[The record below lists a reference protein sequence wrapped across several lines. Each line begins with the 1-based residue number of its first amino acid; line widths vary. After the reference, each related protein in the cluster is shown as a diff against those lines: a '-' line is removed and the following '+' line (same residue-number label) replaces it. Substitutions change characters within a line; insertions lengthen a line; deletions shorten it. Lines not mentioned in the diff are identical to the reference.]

1 MRKILILLSCI
12 ALLPIANANTNK
24 KLIAK
29 VTIENAAPEGASALL
44 YKTNKGC
51 LIEYTEYYETGK
63 QQHNYVFN
71 QVGLISASQ
80 IRFDYANGGLSNPSN
95 KTIQIAK
102 QEKVFLDAK
111 NEYIIMELNRLKH
124 EFKPKHLNLC

>member
-1 MRKILILLSCI
+1 MRKALILLSCI

-71 QVGLISASQ
+71 QV
-80 IRFDYANGGLSNPSN
+80 
-95 KTIQIAK
+95 
-102 QEKVFLDAK
+102 
-111 NEYIIMELNRLKH
+111 
-124 EFKPKHLNLC
+124 